1 MLFACFMIDKPGMNE
16 KRNDLRP
23 VHQDYLEVSRDKLYL
38 AGPLWNDA
46 HTKMLGSLYVVEQ
59 NDKATTKAWLADEP
73 FFQNG
78 LFGSKYIYGWD
89 HLKGDREGKENL
101 MLYFHLD
108 APSAPDKRASL
119 REQHVDYLTIYL
131 DHLFAVGPL
140 YKDSD
145 KTEFGDRIGSM
156 FIVDFPNRPRAD
168 EWRAQEPYT
177 RNDVY
182 DHCWGYAYENLWR
195 GV

>member
-1 MLFACFMIDKPGMNE
+1 MGAGIDVPG
-16 KRNDLRP
+16 KRRDAGERL
-23 VHQDYLEVSRDKLYL
+23 LE
-38 AGPLWNDA
+38 G
-46 HTKMLGSLYVVEQ
+46 
-59 NDKATTKAWLADEP
+59 
-73 FFQNG
+73 
-78 LFGSKYIYGWD
+78 FGGCALL
-89 HLKGDREGKENL
+89 HL
-101 MLYFHLD
+101 
-108 APSAPDKRASL
+108 
-119 REQHVDYLTIYL
+119 V
-131 DHLFAVGPL
+131 AVGPL